1 MKHFRAIHVRVPLLA
16 AAGIILLGACER
28 AGDMPRTDSAAPAP
42 STATLPE
49 PAAGSSGWDAR
60 AGSLL
65 LLPGATATDAVVIDP
80 ETRGVITSA
89 QLLDSAAL
97 AGRHVVLLDASGRR
111 IAARIGAPATR
122 PDDEEC
128 HVPWPLV
135 RLEADTLIGHWQA
148 GFVGGDAQ
156 AIATDSLPGMA
167 SADSSAVVAAAA
179 RLASALPVAEEAY
192 FRGLPFAVR
201 SVQRF
206 APKPGVQALAVA
218 LVRRVNQ
225 EDSPLE
231 ERTFMIAE
239 REGDGPWRVAYQERS
254 TGTEDE
260 VESAESIAPISLGP
274 DRTLLLA
281 VHELSD
287 GLSYRLLERTGA
299 ARWHVMWT
307 SAVGK
312 CAA

>member
-1 MKHFRAIHVRVPLLA
+1 
-16 AAGIILLGACER
+16 
-28 AGDMPRTDSAAPAP
+28 
-42 STATLPE
+42 
-49 PAAGSSGWDAR
+49 
-60 AGSLL
+60 
-65 LLPGATATDAVVIDP
+65 
-80 ETRGVITSA
+80 
-89 QLLDSAAL
+89 
-97 AGRHVVLLDASGRR
+97 
-111 IAARIGAPATR
+111 
-122 PDDEEC
+122 
-128 HVPWPLV
+128 
-135 RLEADTLIGHWQA
+135 
-148 GFVGGDAQ
+148 
-156 AIATDSLPGMA
+156 MA

-206 APKPGVQALAVA
+206 VPAPGVQALAVA

-239 REGDGPWRVAYQERS
+239 REGDRPWRVAYQERS
-254 TGTEDE
+254 TGTEDD
-260 VESAESIAPISLGP
+260 VESAESIAPISLGN
-274 DRTLLLA
+274 RRLLLV

-299 ARWHVMWT
+299 ARWRVMWT

-312 CAA
+312 CAG